1 MNRVQ
6 TQVEELAENRV
17 RLTVQVPSHD
27 VHHAVEHAADDLAQS
42 VKVPGFRKGKV
53 PRQVLLQRV
62 GRERLMTEAVESH
75 IGGWFWNA
83 AARTRVRPVEQPE
96 YDFELPATADE
107 DWEFTATVAVQ
118 AKPELAD
125 WKELEVGVAEVEVP
139 EDLVQ
144 HELDA
149 LRSTVAELV
158 PVEGRPV
165 APDDT
170 VVVDLV
176 AEDETRRDYVVELGR
191 GAVVEEIEQGLV
203 GLSAGETKE
212 ISFELADGSTQSLA
226 ATVKEIKEKVLP
238 PLDDDLARAASEF
251 ETFAELRD
259 DVESRLREQ
268 IEEEVET
275 RFRADVADALV
286 AASKVEAA
294 GPLVESRTRELL
306 RGVARQVEARGVSL
320 DTFLAMTG
328 QQPEELVARL
338 HDEAQR
344 SVSRE
349 LVLEAVAEQLGLDV
363 PDSEVE
369 ELVREQADAIG
380 DDADEMLVAL
390 RENGRFESLR
400 DDLRLRQALDRV
412 AAEVKRIP
420 LAQAEAREAI
430 WTPDKENPPTETKL
444 WTPTSRPP
452 ISSTP
457 KGPLMNPPSSLII
470 PSVIEQTS
478 RGERFFDIYSR
489 LLNERIIFLGTPI
502 DDNVANLV
510 VAQMIHL
517 ESEDPD
523 KDINIYINSPGG
535 SVYAGLAIYDTI
547 QFIKPDV
554 ATTCVGIAMSMGALL
569 LASGTQGKRTA
580 LPNAKILIHQV
591 SGGFQGQ
598 GTDIE
603 IQARET
609 INLKRRLEE
618 IIALHTNQPIEKV
631 SKDMERDYYMAADE
645 AEQYGIVDQV
655 IAHR

>member
-96 YDFELPATADE
+96 YDFELPASADE

-176 AEDETRRDYVVELGR
+176 ADDETRRDYVVELGR

-212 ISFELADGSTQSLA
+212 IAFELADGSTQSLA

-338 HDEAQR
+338 GEEAQR
-344 SVSRE
+344 SVARE

-369 ELVREQADAIG
+369 ELVREQAEAIG
-380 DDADEMLVAL
+380 DDTDEMLVAL

-444 WTPTSRPP
+444 WTPDQPP
-452 ISSTP
+452 PDQPQST
-457 KGPLMNPPSSLII
+457 
-470 PSVIEQTS
+470 E
-478 RGERFFDIYSR
+478 
-489 LLNERIIFLGTPI
+489 
-502 DDNVANLV
+502 
-510 VAQMIHL
+510 
-517 ESEDPD
+517 
-523 KDINIYINSPGG
+523 
-535 SVYAGLAIYDTI
+535 
-547 QFIKPDV
+547 
-554 ATTCVGIAMSMGALL
+554 GAR
-569 LASGTQGKRTA
+569 S
-580 LPNAKILIHQV
+580 
-591 SGGFQGQ
+591 
-598 GTDIE
+598 
-603 IQARET
+603 
-609 INLKRRLEE
+609 
-618 IIALHTNQPIEKV
+618 
-631 SKDMERDYYMAADE
+631 
-645 AEQYGIVDQV
+645 
-655 IAHR
+655 

>member
-27 VHHAVEHAADDLAQS
+27 VHHAVEHAADDLASS

-83 AARTRVRPVEQPE
+83 AARTRVRPVEQPQ
-96 YDFELPATADE
+96 YDFELPASDDE

-118 AKPELAD
+118 AKPELPD
-125 WKELEVGVAEVEVP
+125 WKELEVGIAEVEVP
-139 EDLVQ
+139 DELVQ

-165 APDDT
+165 AADDT

-191 GAVVEEIEQGLV
+191 GAVVEEIEQSLV
-203 GLSAGETKE
+203 GMSAGETKE
-212 ISFELADGSTQSLA
+212 LSFELADGSTQSLA
-226 ATVKEIKEKVLP
+226 ATVKEIKERVLP
-238 PLDDDLARAASEF
+238 PLDDDLARSASEF

-268 IEEEVET
+268 IEDEVET
-275 RFRADVADALV
+275 QFRANAADTLV

-306 RGVARQVEARGVSL
+306 RGFARQVESRGVSL
-320 DTFLAMTG
+320 ETFLAMTG
-328 QQPEELVARL
+328 QAPEELVARL
-338 HDEAQR
+338 QDEAQR
-344 SVSRE
+344 SVARE
-349 LVLEAVAEQLGLDV
+349 LVLEAVAEQLALEV

-369 ELVREQADAIG
+369 ELVREQAEVIG

-390 RENGRFESLR
+390 RESGRFESLR
-400 DDLRLRQALDRV
+400 DDLRLRRALDRV

-444 WTPTSRPP
+444 WTPDQP
-452 ISSTP
+452 
-457 KGPLMNPPSSLII
+457 
-470 PSVIEQTS
+470 Q
-478 RGERFFDIYSR
+478 
-489 LLNERIIFLGTPI
+489 
-502 DDNVANLV
+502 
-510 VAQMIHL
+510 Q
-517 ESEDPD
+517 SE
-523 KDINIYINSPGG
+523 
-535 SVYAGLAIYDTI
+535 
-547 QFIKPDV
+547 
-554 ATTCVGIAMSMGALL
+554 GAR
-569 LASGTQGKRTA
+569 S
-580 LPNAKILIHQV
+580 
-591 SGGFQGQ
+591 
-598 GTDIE
+598 
-603 IQARET
+603 
-609 INLKRRLEE
+609 
-618 IIALHTNQPIEKV
+618 
-631 SKDMERDYYMAADE
+631 
-645 AEQYGIVDQV
+645 
-655 IAHR
+655 